1 MKAEKKYSLAQK
13 LKGMR
18 DEMKV
23 FLLQLAV
30 YKDTF
35 LVKGYDDINGKL
47 DDQIVA
53 TQAMLGSSFM
63 RGRLKNETRLWEKKL
78 NDMSEL
84 MEEVLKV

>member
-1 MKAEKKYSLAQK
+1 MK
-13 LKGMR
+13 
-18 DEMKV
+18 DEMRV
-23 FLLQLAV
+23 YTLQQAP
-30 YKDTF
+30 YKEITW
-35 LVKGYDDINGKL
+35 LIKGFDDINSVL

-63 RGRLKNETRLWEKKL
+63 KGRLRNDTKGWEKRL